1 MAHTD
6 KQIKQ
11 FAKVAV
17 DCIKKERQKFAF
29 DANLYKKGIDAP
41 RTQMSHD
48 SYVKL
53 DEAASFFEAVAAGAV
68 TLPMFADWKG
78 KESG

>member
-1 MAHTD
+1 MAYTD
-6 KQIKQ
+6 KQIKK
-11 FAKVAV
+11 FVKIAV
-17 DCIKKERQKFAF
+17 ECIKKERQKFAF

-53 DEAASFFEAVAAGAV
+53 DEAASFFEAVATGAV
-68 TLPMFADWKG
+68 TLPMFADWDK
-78 KESG
+78 K